1 MDQINNGLNEG
12 NQKLDQ
18 ASNLL
23 NKACDNLSGD
33 MKTRC
38 EEAKNGSITSQV
50 KSEH

>member
-1 MDQINNGLNEG
+1 MDHINNANE
-12 NQKLDQ
+12 KLGQ

-33 MKTRC
+33 MKTKC
-38 EEAKNGSITSQV
+38 EEARNGSITSQV